1 MNQTKI
7 ITKKTGYGLLPD
19 ASYFDKFPAYNPG
32 LVAIVRSSDLK
43 VFYVNDAFEYYLG
56 YSNDYL
62 KDIGLSFAEVVEE
75 HQRDHLLNQ
84 FNNVKESIAARSA
97 FVIYQLRNQKKI
109 TTPFYLY
116 ASPILDNS
124 IAEGDL
130 FYILM
135 HPDLS
140 KWGMPFIS
148 FDSKDLFLEQ
158 FKSEHFGTFEW
169 IIDED
174 KIYCS
179 PGVYQI
185 YEIDPHNHEI
195 TNFLAKEFVHP
206 NDKQRVREETKLAL
220 EGNVELNIEY
230 RIITAKQKIKT
241 IHCLARAI
249 KNRDGKAIKY
259 AGSIRDVTEQRYI
272 EEDLKRKVEEL
283 YNSNKELEEFA
294 YVASHDLQE
303 PLRKITTFSDR
314 LSEKYKDVLTGDGAM
329 YLTRMIASAE
339 NMRSLINDLLEFSRV
354 SKAGQKFET
363 VDLDTIL
370 AQVKTDLELTIEE
383 TGTVINSQPLPKV
396 EAVASQMKQ
405 LFANIINNAIKF
417 RKPDTSP
424 VITIECTL
432 ASKEEKLKH
441 EVNPGDIY
449 YKIQIA
455 DNGIGFESEY
465 ATRIFQVFQRLHGK
479 AEYPGSGIGL
489 AICKKILEHHKGTI
503 YAENIHD
510 IGARFTFIL
519 PEHLPATKG
528 KE

>member
-1 MNQTKI
+1 MTV
-7 ITKKTGYGLLPD
+7 TKKNRDYGLLSDTSCFEKLP
-19 ASYFDKFPAYNPG
+19 SYNPG
-32 LVAIVRSSDLK
+32 MVAIVRAPDLT
-43 VFYVNDAFEYYLG
+43 VFYVNDAFEHYLG
-56 YSNDYL
+56 YSNQYL
-62 KDIGLSFAEVVEE
+62 KEVGLSFAEVIEE

-84 FNNVKESIAARSA
+84 LSNVKESIAARSA
-97 FVIYQLRNQKKI
+97 FVMYQLRDQKKI
-109 TTPFYLY
+109 TMPFYLY
-116 ASPILDNS
+116 ASPINDNT

-140 KWGMPFIS
+140 KWGMPFTS

-158 FKSEHFGTFEW
+158 FRSEHFGTFEW
-169 IIDED
+169 IIDVD

-185 YEIDPHNHEI
+185 YEIDPHSHVI
-195 TNFLAKEFVHP
+195 SNFLAKEFVHP
-206 NDKQRVREETKLAL
+206 ADKQMVREKTKLAL
-220 EGNVELNIEY
+220 EENIDLNIEY
-230 RIITAKQKIKT
+230 RIITANKKIKI
-241 IHCLARAI
+241 IHCLARTV
-249 KNRDGKAIKY
+249 KNNNGTIVKFV
-259 AGSIRDVTEQRYI
+259 GSIRDVSEQRHI
-272 EEDLKRKVEEL
+272 EDDLKNKVDAL

-314 LSEKYKDVLTGDGAM
+314 LSERYKDVLTGDGAM
-329 YLTRMIASAE
+329 YLSRMIASAE
-339 NMRSLINDLLEFSRV
+339 NMRSLINDLLEFSRI

-363 VDLDTIL
+363 VSLDIIL
-370 AQVKTDLELTIEE
+370 TQVKTELELTIEE
-383 TGTVINSQPLPKV
+383 TGTVINSQPLPRV
-396 EAVASQMKQ
+396 EAVTLQMKQ

-417 RKPDTSP
+417 RKPDTPP
-424 VITIECTL
+424 VITIECSL
-432 ASKEEKLKH
+432 ATKEETLQH
-441 EVNPGDIY
+441 ELTQSDVY
-449 YKIQIA
+449 YKIQIT

-503 YAENIHD
+503 YAENIPD
-510 IGARFTFIL
+510 NGARFTFIL
-519 PEHLPATKG
+519 PEHMPTPKG